1 MSTAKRLLINRT
13 SRTLDC
19 DVEGHHLRPAG
30 RRVVL
35 LSDPVAQRRV
45 SNNELFWY
53 GEIIDP
59 DPEPEPEPEPAEPE
73 TETDP
78 DAADAAP
85 NDQENI

>member
-45 SNNELFWY
+45 GNNEFFWY

-59 DPEPEPEPEPAEPE
+59 DPEPEPEPAEPAPETEPTPADEAAEPE
-73 TETDP
+73 
-78 DAADAAP
+78 
-85 NDQENI
+85 QEI

>member
-45 SNNELFWY
+45 SNNEFFWY

-59 DPEPEPEPEPAEPE
+59 DPEPEPEPAEPAPETEPTPADEAAEPE
-73 TETDP
+73 
-78 DAADAAP
+78 
-85 NDQENI
+85 QEI